1 MLKKIIDKIKYFYA
15 EKRKLFII
23 ILSSWFVFIILI
35 GVIIG
40 VNKKPDIV
48 PLMPEEE
55 NAMISNDI
63 IKNDDKKIIEG
74 EMLSTKNNLSFE
86 ELERS
91 RNYVESRKNK

>member
-1 MLKKIIDKIKYFYA
+1 MLTTIIDKIKYFYR
-15 EKRKLFII
+15 ERRKLFIL
-23 ILSSWFVFIILI
+23 ILSSWFLFIVLI

-40 VNKKPDIV
+40 LTKKPDVV
-48 PLMPEEE
+48 PLTPEEE
-55 NAMISNDI
+55 NAMILNDV

>member
-15 EKRKLFII
+15 EKKKLFII
-23 ILSSWFVFIILI
+23 ILSSWFVFIIVVGIVI
-35 GVIIG
+35 GL
-40 VNKKPDIV
+40 NKKPDIV
-48 PLMPEEE
+48 PLTPEEE
-55 NAMISNDI
+55 NAMISNEI
-63 IKNDDKKIIEG
+63 IRNDDKRIMEG

>member
-1 MLKKIIDKIKYFYA
+1 MLKKIINRIKYFYA

-23 ILSSWFVFIILI
+23 ILSSWFVFIIVI
-35 GVIIG
+35 GIVLG
-40 VNKKPDIV
+40 LNQKPDIV
-48 PLMPEEE
+48 PLTPEEE

-63 IKNDDKKIIEG
+63 IKNDDKKVMEG

>member
-1 MLKKIIDKIKYFYA
+1 MLKKIIDKLKYFYA

-48 PLMPEEE
+48 PLTPEEE

-63 IKNDDKKIIEG
+63 IKNDDKTIIEG

>member
-48 PLMPEEE
+48 PLTPEEE

-86 ELERS
+86 ELEGS

>member
-48 PLMPEEE
+48 PLTPEEE

-86 ELERS
+86 ELKRS

>member
-40 VNKKPDIV
+40 INKKPDIV
-48 PLMPEEE
+48 PLTPEEE

>member
-1 MLKKIIDKIKYFYA
+1 MLKKVIDKIKYFYMQR
-15 EKRKLFII
+15 RKLFII

-40 VNKKPDIV
+40 LTKKPDIV
-48 PLMPEEE
+48 PLTPEEE
-55 NAMISNDI
+55 NV
-63 IKNDDKKIIEG
+63 
-74 EMLSTKNNLSFE
+74 LSTKNNLSFE

>member
-48 PLMPEEE
+48 PLTPEEE

-63 IKNDDKKIIEG
+63 IKNYDKKIIEG

>member
-1 MLKKIIDKIKYFYA
+1 MLKKIINRIKYFYA

-23 ILSSWFVFIILI
+23 ILSSWFVFIIVI
-35 GVIIG
+35 GIILG
-40 VNKKPDIV
+40 LNQKPDIV
-48 PLMPEEE
+48 PLTPEEE
-55 NAMISNDI
+55 NAMISNEI
-63 IKNDDKKIIEG
+63 IRNDDKKVIEG

>member
-1 MLKKIIDKIKYFYA
+1 MSKKIIDKIKYFYA

-23 ILSSWFVFIILI
+23 ILSSWFVFIVLI

-40 VNKKPDIV
+40 LNKEPDIV
-48 PLMPEEE
+48 PLTPEEE

>member
-48 PLMPEEE
+48 PLTPEEE

-86 ELERS
+86 ELESS

>member
-35 GVIIG
+35 GVVIG

-48 PLMPEEE
+48 PLTPEEE

>member
-23 ILSSWFVFIILI
+23 ILSSWFVFIIVI
-35 GVIIG
+35 GIVIG
-40 VNKKPDIV
+40 LNRKPDIV
-48 PLMPEEE
+48 PLTPEEE

-63 IKNDDKKIIEG
+63 IRNDDKKVMEG

>member
-23 ILSSWFVFIILI
+23 ILSSWFVFIVLI

-40 VNKKPDIV
+40 LNQKPDVV
-48 PLMPEEE
+48 PLTPEEE

-63 IKNDDKKIIEG
+63 IKNDDKKVMEG
-74 EMLSTKNNLSFE
+74 EILSTKNNLSFE

>member
-1 MLKKIIDKIKYFYA
+1 MSKKIVDKIKYFYS

-23 ILSSWFVFIILI
+23 ILSSWFVFIVLI

-40 VNKKPDIV
+40 LNREPDIV
-48 PLMPEEE
+48 PLTPEEE

-63 IKNDDKKIIEG
+63 IKDDDKKIMEG

>member
-40 VNKKPDIV
+40 VNKKPGIV
-48 PLMPEEE
+48 PLTPEEE

>member
-1 MLKKIIDKIKYFYA
+1 MLTTIIDKIKYFYG
-15 EKRKLFII
+15 ERRKLFIL
-23 ILSSWFVFIILI
+23 ILSSWFLFIVLI

-40 VNKKPDIV
+40 LTKKPDVV
-48 PLMPEEE
+48 PLTPEEE
-55 NAMISNDI
+55 NAMILNDV

>member
-1 MLKKIIDKIKYFYA
+1 MLKKIINRIKYFYA

-48 PLMPEEE
+48 PLTPEEE

>member
-1 MLKKIIDKIKYFYA
+1 MLKKIINRIKYFYA

-23 ILSSWFVFIILI
+23 ILSSWFVFIIVI
-35 GVIIG
+35 GIVLG
-40 VNKKPDIV
+40 LNQKPDIV
-48 PLMPEEE
+48 PLTPEEE

-63 IKNDDKKIIEG
+63 IKDDDKKIMEG

>member
-1 MLKKIIDKIKYFYA
+1 MLKKIIDKIKYLYA

-48 PLMPEEE
+48 PLTPEEE

>member
-48 PLMPEEE
+48 PLTPEEE

-63 IKNDDKKIIEG
+63 IKNDNKKIIEG

>member
-1 MLKKIIDKIKYFYA
+1 MLKKIIDKIKCFYA

-48 PLMPEEE
+48 PLTPEEE

>member
-1 MLKKIIDKIKYFYA
+1 MLKKIINRIKYFYA

-23 ILSSWFVFIILI
+23 ILSSWFVFIIVI
-35 GVIIG
+35 GIILCL
-40 VNKKPDIV
+40 NQKPDIV
-48 PLMPEEE
+48 PLTPEEE
-55 NAMISNDI
+55 NAMISNEI
-63 IKNDDKKIIEG
+63 IRNDDKKVIEG

>member
-15 EKRKLFII
+15 EKRKLFIM

-48 PLMPEEE
+48 PLTPEEE